1 MMGVTKK
8 FSITGTHCE
17 CLAEGCRASSM
28 YDDIAHLRG
37 MLLVAH
43 GVIMKATGGDE
54 SGKYKRDIDKIR
66 AALTRD

>member
-1 MMGVTKK
+1 
-8 FSITGTHCE
+8 
-17 CLAEGCRASSM
+17 
-28 YDDIAHLRG
+28 